1 MTELQIIAIYCFC
14 DDFLKSRGHKD
25 WPNVKMSLAEV
36 MLVYIVATR
45 FFYGNIESAYKT
57 LKDKKYILRPI
68 VKGQLNERLHAI
80 DHQVWHDLIKFAYE
94 KAQILNVSQD
104 FIIDSFPLSVCRNI
118 RISRCRIYG
127 GEEFRGF
134 NVSKKE
140 YFYGLKV
147 NMIATAEGQPFE
159 VLLSPGKYHDSEPF
173 KLMKLQL
180 PSGSSLYGDSAYTDY
195 VYEDEL
201 KERGIRVVMERKENS
216 CRHHFYEDWKDLKFF
231 RRKIET
237 TFSRITAFLPRKI
250 HAVTDTGFELKVMGF
265 IIALSINFIIN

>member
-45 FFYGNIESAYKT
+45 FFYGNIESAYRT
-57 LKDKKYILRPI
+57 LKDMKYILRPI
-68 VKGQLNERLHAI
+68 VKGQLNERLHAV
-80 DHQVWHDLIKFAYE
+80 DPKVWHELIKFAYE
-94 KAQILNVSQD
+94 KAQTTNLSRD
-104 FIIDSFPLSVCRNI
+104 FIVDSFPVSVCRNI
-118 RISRCRIYG
+118 RISRCRIYE

-134 NVSKKE
+134 NMSKKE

-159 VLLSPGKYHDSEPF
+159 VSLSPGKYHDSDPF
-173 KLMKLQL
+173 RLMDLQF
-180 PSGSSLYGDSAYTDY
+180 PPNSSLYGDSAYTDY
-195 VYEDEL
+195 EYEDKL
-201 KERGIRVVMERKENS
+201 RERGIRVIIERKENS
-216 CRHHFYEDWKDLKFF
+216 TRHHYYEDWKDLKFF

-237 TFSRITAFLPRKI
+237 TFSRVTALLPRKI
-250 HAVTDTGFELKVMGF
+250 HAVTDAGFELKVMGF
-265 IIALSINFIIN
+265 IIAIW